1 MSLLKVPKDKIY
13 CNNCGCENHCGSICK
28 RTEKGYKCDGGKEY
42 QIEVCRQ
49 CSCKDCYAE

>member
-1 MSLLKVPKDKIY
+1 MPNKDIF
-13 CNNCGCENHCGSICK
+13 CNNCGCQNHCGSICK

-49 CSCKDCYAE
+49 CSCVECDAE